1 MEANTHPILG
11 REPSVNELQRRSGAV
26 LTPGFF
32 ALPNQLKTG
41 DSTYFPSLMT
51 QISEYWKSYLASG
64 HRVGNHSNT
73 RSL

>member
-11 REPSVNELQRRSGAV
+11 REPSVNELQRQSGAV

-51 QISEYWKSYLASG
+51 QISVLETLTSLWSQSGKSQ
-64 HRVGNHSNT
+64 
-73 RSL
+73 